1 MRGAAKPRDTGT
13 SHGNLEALE
22 ALKAMYDLRVV
33 VDEIRGFCDLP
44 MHVGDYFE
52 VSGGRITIPDGE
64 YMCLWALQSILPML
78 PAKER
83 NIVEDNDWLSDTV
96 RVACPDP
103 NGMVIFRIERV
114 GGSAGGGRTGHGP
127 RGLRPRMLVNEKLC
141 AGCRACELI
150 CSFTHERKFSDR
162 LSRIHVDKIDE
173 EGIDRPLV
181 CRQCGNARCVE
192 ACPDEALSRDPE
204 TRCVVV
210 DEALCGG
217 CGACADACPFGVITL
232 HPETGA
238 PLICDLCGGDPE
250 CVKRCPTGAI
260 SYGLAGA
267 ADRVQTHGAGCTSG
281 KSADPPRPGAT
292 AKSE

>member
-1 MRGAAKPRDTGT
+1 
-13 SHGNLEALE
+13 
-22 ALKAMYDLRVV
+22 MYDLRVV

-44 MHVGDYFE
+44 MRVGDYFE
-52 VSGGRITIPDGE
+52 VSGGRITIPDGRH
-64 YMCLWALQSILPML
+64 MCLWALQSILPML

-114 GGSAGGGRTGHGP
+114 GEPAGEGRKEHDGCTGRDTRTRSGRGP
-127 RGLRPRMLVNEKLC
+127 RPRMLVNEKLC

-150 CSFTHERKFSDR
+150 CSFTHERKFSDL
-162 LSRIHVDKIDE
+162 LSRIHVDKVDE
-173 EGIDRPLV
+173 DGIDRPLV
-181 CRQCGNARCVE
+181 CRQCGNARCVG
-192 ACPDEALSRDPE
+192 ACPNAALSRDPE

-210 DEALCGG
+210 DETRCSG
-217 CGACADACPFGVITL
+217 CGACAGACPFGAVAF
-232 HPETGA
+232 HPETRV

-267 ADRVQTHGAGCTSG
+267 IGEARGHGAGCASG
-281 KSADPPRPGAT
+281 KSAEPVPSGT
-292 AKSE
+292 AK